1 MTSLVE
7 STKAKKRKGRSNAR
21 REDDEYV
28 LDNDKLED
36 EECEKESQVVI
47 SKRYV

>member
-21 REDDEYV
+21 REDDEY
-28 LDNDKLED
+28 DELED
-36 EECEKESQVVI
+36 EECERESQVVI
-47 SKRYV
+47 SKKVCMI